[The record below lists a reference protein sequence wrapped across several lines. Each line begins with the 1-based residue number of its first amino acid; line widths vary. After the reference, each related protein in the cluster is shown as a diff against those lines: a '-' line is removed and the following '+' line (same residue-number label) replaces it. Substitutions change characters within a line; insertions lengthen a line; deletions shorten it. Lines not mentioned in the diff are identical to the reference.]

1 MATVDNEL
9 GALAEPNTETFVA
22 APPTTGSPSTGPH
35 IKLKP
40 ERPSDPTPEAW
51 DEARQKRRSGGV
63 DWATTI
69 WIGLLHAGVLAAP
82 FTFSWSVAGS
92 WAGIGLG
99 IVMYWITGCIGITM
113 GFHRLLT
120 HTGFQTY
127 KPIRWA
133 IAWIG
138 GLAGEGS
145 AVHWVANHRKHHAFS
160 DKIGDPHSPL
170 DGPWWSHMLW
180 LFSAMSK
187 RDYEAYNQRWAPDLM
202 RDPVLRFLDKTFIVW
217 HLLVGFVVFGV
228 GYAIGGAGFAWSLVV
243 WGIFVRMVALL
254 HATWLINSA
263 THMWGYRNYDVS
275 DHSRN
280 LWWVALLTSGEGWHN
295 NHHAYPR
302 MARHGHKW
310 WELDVT
316 FLVIK
321 TLEKCGLAWNVVDGQ
336 HKQGEPTEE

>member
-1 MATVDNEL
+1 MATVDNDPGTL
-9 GALAEPNTETFVA
+9 VEPNTAPFVT
-22 APPTTGSPSTGPH
+22 APPATAPGPH
-35 IKLKP
+35 IKLTP
-40 ERPSDPTPEAW
+40 EPQPQTKSDPSEEQW
-51 DEARQKRRSGGV
+51 SEARQQRTFEGI
-63 DWATTI
+63 DW
-69 WIGLLHAGVLAAP
+69 WIAGWLILLHVGALAAP
-82 FTFSWSVAGS
+82 FTFTWS
-92 WAGIGLG
+92 GLILG
-99 IVMYWITGCIGITM
+99 VVMYWITGCIGITL

-127 KPIRWA
+127 KPLRWF

-145 AVHWVANHRKHHAFS
+145 AIHWVANHRKHHAFS
-160 DKIGDPHSPL
+160 DKLGDPHSPL
-170 DGPWWSHMLW
+170 DGPWWSHMFWVLW
-180 LFSAMSK
+180 AMNK
-187 RDYEAYNQRWAPDLM
+187 PRYDAYNMRWAPDLQ
-202 RDPVLRFLDKTFIVW
+202 RDPVLRFLDRTFILW
-217 HLLVGFVVFGV
+217 HLVLSFSFFGI
-228 GYAIGGAGFAWSLVV
+228 GYAIGGASLGWSLVV
-243 WGIFVRMVALL
+243 WGVFLRMISLL

-263 THMWGYRNYDVS
+263 THMWGYRNYDVP

-321 TLEKCGLAWNVVDGQ
+321 LMEKCGLAWNVVDGQ
-336 HKQGEPTEE
+336 HKKSAPEE